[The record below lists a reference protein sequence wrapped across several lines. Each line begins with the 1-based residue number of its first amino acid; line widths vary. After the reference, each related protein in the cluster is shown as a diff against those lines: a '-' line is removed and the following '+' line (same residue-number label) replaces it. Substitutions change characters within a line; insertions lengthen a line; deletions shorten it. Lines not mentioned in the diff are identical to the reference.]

1 MELILW
7 RHAEA
12 EPGSLE
18 LADEHRALTPK
29 GQRHAARMGAWLE
42 RKLPAECRILVSPAT
57 RCVQTAD
64 ALGRRYKVA
73 EALSTASSAE
83 AIIEACGWP
92 THRQPV
98 LVVGHQ
104 PLLGDVASLLL
115 CGQKQD
121 WRIRKGGVFWIEHKA
136 SDGMPYIRLVA
147 GPDGIGKL
155 R

>member
-1 MELILW
+1 
-7 RHAEA
+7 
-12 EPGSLE
+12 
-18 LADEHRALTPK
+18 
-29 GQRHAARMGAWLE
+29 MGAWLE
-42 RKLPAECRILVSPAT
+42 RKLPADCRILVSPAT

-64 ALGRRYKVA
+64 ALGRRYKVV

-147 GPDGIGKL
+147 GPDVIGKL